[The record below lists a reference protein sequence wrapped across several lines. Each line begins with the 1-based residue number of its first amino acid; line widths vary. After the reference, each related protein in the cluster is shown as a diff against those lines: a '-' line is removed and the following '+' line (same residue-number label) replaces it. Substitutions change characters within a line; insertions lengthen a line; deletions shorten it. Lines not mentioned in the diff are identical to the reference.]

1 MSLNDLFYTEQCT
14 LLEELGSNNKPNMY
28 GIVAGITYQALSE
41 DVPCCITPVS
51 STYVRQK
58 YGMDIQVSFELSMDY
73 VENAEKAK
81 RITYNGVNYEVKT
94 FTVHPAFMCLP
105 KSITFLVK
113 EV

>member
-14 LLEELGSNNKPNMY
+14 LLEELGSDNKPNMY
-28 GIVAGITYQALSE
+28 GIVTGITYSTLSE

-73 VENAEKAK
+73 VDDAEKAK